1 MARKQT
7 FKRRPNKAGTVV
19 KLSGKRRR
27 PWCAKITTG
36 KDIITGRQIQTVL
49 GTFETWDEADD
60 ALTLYRLGQK
70 NKITDQEAESLAPD
84 TFQKLVD
91 QREKNMPTFS
101 ELYNKVYD
109 DYISKLSDST
119 QRRYKACYK
128 RLKEIHDFKINKLSL
143 AVLQRVFDK
152 HKDKVS
158 KDSLSDTKIL
168 VKKVFEQAIISGA
181 ITRDDN
187 LTEYINVS
195 TDYKKTEIVH
205 TSFTI
210 DEIKTLYKDNTFE
223 SKLILIYI
231 FTGARPSELLNIS
244 RDRFHIDEICRDDGE
259 TKKVSYIIA
268 GIKTPTGQDRIIPIH
283 DTVKPFIIEILGN
296 NDTFMPYTQKVPYEA
311 YKRDIFYPTM
321 ERLNMNHLPH
331 DTRHT
336 FGTLAE
342 LYRLDNYMVKKILG
356 HKFQDLTKDVYTHV
370 MVNKLNEE
378 IKKIK
383 VL

>member
-7 FKRRPNKAGTVV
+7 FKRRPNKAGTVI

-70 NKITDQEAESLAPD
+70 NKISNKEAEALAPD

-91 QREKNMPTFS
+91 QREKSMPTFS

-119 QRRYKACYK
+119 QRRYRACYK
-128 RLKEIHDFKINKLSL
+128 RLKEIHDFKINRLSL
-143 AVLQRVFDK
+143 PVLQNIFDK

-231 FTGARPSELLNIS
+231 FTGARPSELLNLS

-259 TKKVSYIIA
+259 IKKVSYIIA

-283 DTVKPFIIEILGN
+283 DLVKPFIVEILGN
-296 NDTFMPYTQKVPYEA
+296 SDTFMPYTQKTPYEV
-311 YKRDIFYPTM
+311 YKRDIFNPTM
-321 ERLNMNHLPH
+321 ERLNMKHLPH

-342 LYRLDNYMVKKILG
+342 LYKLDGYMVKKILG

-378 IKKIK
+378 IQKIK

>member
-7 FKRRPNKAGTVV
+7 FKRRPNKAGTVI
-19 KLSGKRRR
+19 KLSGKRRK
-27 PWCAKITTG
+27 PYCAKITTG
-36 KDIITGRQIQTVL
+36 KDIITGRQIQSVL

-60 ALTLYRLGQK
+60 ALTLYRLSQK
-70 NKITDQEAESLAPD
+70 NKITDIEAEALAPD

-101 ELYNKVYD
+101 ELYNKVYE
-109 DYISKLSDST
+109 DYIIKLSNSS
-119 QRRYKACYK
+119 QRRYRACYK
-128 RLKEIHDFKINKLSL
+128 RLKEIHDFKINRLSL
-143 AVLQRVFDK
+143 TVLQSVFDK
-152 HKDKVS
+152 YKDKVS

-168 VKKVFEQAIISGA
+168 VKKVFEQAIITGA
-181 ITRDDN
+181 ITKDEN
-187 LTEYINVS
+187 LTEYINIS
-195 TDYKKTEIVH
+195 TNYKKTKIIH
-205 TSFTI
+205 TPFTI
-210 DEIKTLYKDNTFE
+210 DEINTLYKDNTFE

-231 FTGARPSELLNIS
+231 FTGARPSELLNLS
-244 RDRFHIDEICRDDGE
+244 KDRFHIDEICKDDGE
-259 TKKVSYIIA
+259 IKKVSYVIA
-268 GIKTPTGQDRIIPIH
+268 GIKTEAGQDRIIPIH
-283 DTVKPFIIEILGN
+283 NVIKPFIKEILGN
-296 NDTFMPYTQKVPYEA
+296 NDIFMPYTQKVPYEV

-321 ERLNMNHLPH
+321 KRLDMNHLPH

-342 LYRLDNYMVKKILG
+342 LYKLDSYMVKKILG

-378 IKKIK
+378 INKIK

>member
-19 KLSGKRRR
+19 KLSGKRRK

-36 KDIITGRQIQTVL
+36 KDIITGRQKQESI
-49 GTFETWDEADD
+49 GTYETWQEADD
-60 ALTLYRLGQK
+60 ALTLYRLSQK
-70 NKITDQEAESLAPD
+70 KAISNREIETMAPD
-84 TFQKLVD
+84 TYQQLIEN
-91 QREKNMPTFS
+91 REKSMPTFS

-109 DYISKLSDST
+109 DYISKLSDSS
-119 QRRYKACYK
+119 QRRYRACYK
-128 RLKEIHDFKINKLSL
+128 RLKEIHDYKINRLSL
-143 AVLQRVFDK
+143 PVLQNVFDK
-152 HKDKVS
+152 HKDKAS
-158 KDSLSDTKIL
+158 KESLSDTKIL

-181 ITRDDN
+181 IAKGED
-187 LTEYINVS
+187 LTEYINIS
-195 TDYKKTEIVH
+195 TDYKKTKIVH

-231 FTGARPSELLNIS
+231 FTGARPSELLNLPKN
-244 RDRFHIDEICRDDGE
+244 RFHIDEICNDDGE

>member
-7 FKRRPNKAGTVV
+7 FKRRPNKAGTVI

-70 NKITDQEAESLAPD
+70 NKISNKEAETLAPD

-109 DYISKLSDST
+109 DYISKLSDSS
-119 QRRYKACYK
+119 QRRYRACYK
-128 RLKEIHDFKINKLSL
+128 RLKEIHDYKINRLSL
-143 AVLQRVFDK
+143 PVLQNVFDK
-152 HKDKVS
+152 HKDKAS
-158 KDSLSDTKIL
+158 KESLSDTKIL

-181 ITRDDN
+181 IAKGED
-187 LTEYINVS
+187 LTEYINIS
-195 TDYKKTEIVH
+195 TDYKKTKIVH

-244 RDRFHIDEICRDDGE
+244 RERFHIDEICNDDGE

>member
-36 KDIITGRQIQTVL
+36 KDIVTGRQKQESI
-49 GTFETWDEADD
+49 GCYETWDEADD
-60 ALTLYRLGQK
+60 ALTLYRLSQK
-70 NKITDQEAESLAPD
+70 KTISSQEIETMAPD
-84 TFQKLVD
+84 TYQHLIEH
-91 QREKNMPTFS
+91 REKSMPTFS

-119 QRRYKACYK
+119 QRRYRACYK
-128 RLKEIHDFKINKLSL
+128 RLKEIHDFKINRLSL
-143 AVLQRVFDK
+143 PVLQNVFDK

-168 VKKVFEQAIISGA
+168 VKKVFKQAIISGA
-181 ITRDDN
+181 ITKDEN

-244 RDRFHIDEICRDDGE
+244 RERFHIDEICNDDGE

-283 DTVKPFIIEILGN
+283 DTVKPFIIEILGS

-321 ERLNMNHLPH
+321 ERLNMKHLPH

-342 LYRLDNYMVKKILG
+342 LYKLDGYMVKKILG

-378 IKKIK
+378 IQKIK

>member
-7 FKRRPNKAGTVV
+7 FKRRPNKAGTVI

-70 NKITDQEAESLAPD
+70 NKISNKEAEALAPD

-109 DYISKLSDST
+109 DYIIKLSSSS

-181 ITRDDN
+181 ITKDEN

-195 TDYKKTEIVH
+195 TDYKKTKIIH
-205 TSFTI
+205 IPFTVE
-210 DEIKTLYKDNTFE
+210 EIKTLYKDNTFE

-244 RDRFHIDEICRDDGE
+244 RERFHIDEICNDDGE

-283 DTVKPFIIEILGN
+283 NVIKPYIKEILGN
-296 NDTFMPYTQKVPYEA
+296 NDIFMPYTQKVPYEA